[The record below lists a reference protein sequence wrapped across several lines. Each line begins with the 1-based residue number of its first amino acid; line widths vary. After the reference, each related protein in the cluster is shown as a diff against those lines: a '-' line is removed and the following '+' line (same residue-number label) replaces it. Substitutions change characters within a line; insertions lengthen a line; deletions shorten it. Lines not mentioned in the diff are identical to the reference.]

1 AQTPAARPW
10 SQGAL
15 PGREPLPPG
24 RPQKPGCWPG
34 PSAGCPAAGPKSA
47 LRLGPR
53 AAGQPSARPA
63 ASSAQP
69 PRPRSPAPDAA
80 VTAAGTGRGGP
91 GGEVA
96 RRARGA
102 RGARG
107 GAPSAGGW
115 AGSAHGVWGDLPGAG
130 LRRTRARG
138 PRESFPAE
146 APELRC
152 QQVREG
158 RRGSGEHACVWVSPS
173 STVSEHVLVG
183 SVGARSPHQPPG
195 LTGKIARWSCL
206 VSLGC
211 RGRAKRARW
220 LQCGSGAGPSQW
232 HKLYPIAQGDRQSP
246 INIVSS
252 QAVYSP
258 SLKPLEL
265 SYEACIS
272 LSITNN
278 GHSVQVDFNDSDDR
292 TAVTGG
298 PLDGP
303 YRLKQLHFHWGKKHS
318 VGSEH
323 TVDGK
328 SFPSELHL
336 VHWNAKKYSTFGEA
350 ASAPDGLAVVGIF
363 LETGDEHPSMNRL
376 TDALYMVRFK
386 GTKAQFSCFNP
397 KCLLPA
403 SRHYWT
409 YPGSLTTP
417 PLSESVTWIV
427 LREPISISERQMEKF
442 RSLLFTSEEDE
453 RIHMVNN
460 FRPPQPLKGRVVKA
474 SFRA

>member
-1 AQTPAARPW
+1 MSRP
-10 SQGAL
+10 QGARCRIAHASR
-15 PGREPLPPG
+15 GDRC
-24 RPQKPGCWPG
+24 CWPVAQ
-34 PSAGCPAAGPKSA
+34 SF
-47 LRLGPR
+47 RL
-53 AAGQPSARPA
+53 AR
-63 ASSAQP
+63 
-69 PRPRSPAPDAA
+69 
-80 VTAAGTGRGGP
+80 
-91 GGEVA
+91 
-96 RRARGA
+96 
-102 RGARG
+102 
-107 GAPSAGGW
+107 
-115 AGSAHGVWGDLPGAG
+115 
-130 LRRTRARG
+130 
-138 PRESFPAE
+138 
-146 APELRC
+146 
-152 QQVREG
+152 
-158 RRGSGEHACVWVSPS
+158 
-173 STVSEHVLVG
+173 VLVFLL
-183 SVGARSPHQPPG
+183 P
-195 LTGKIARWSCL
+195 
-206 VSLGC
+206 
-211 RGRAKRARW
+211 
-220 LQCGSGAGPSQW
+220 AGPSQW

-265 SYEACIS
+265 SYEACTS
-272 LSITNN
+272 LSISNN

-292 TAVTGG
+292 TVVTGG

-303 YRLKQLHFHWGKKHS
+303 YRLKQFHFHWGKKHS

-386 GTKAQFSCFNP
+386 NTKAQFSCFNP

-403 SRHYWT
+403 SWHYWT

-427 LREPISISERQMEKF
+427 LREPIRISERQMEKF
-442 RSLLFTSEEDE
+442 RSLLFTSEDDE

-474 SFRA
+474 SFKA

>member
-1 AQTPAARPW
+1 M
-10 SQGAL
+10 
-15 PGREPLPPG
+15 
-24 RPQKPGCWPG
+24 
-34 PSAGCPAAGPKSA
+34 
-47 LRLGPR
+47 
-53 AAGQPSARPA
+53 
-63 ASSAQP
+63 
-69 PRPRSPAPDAA
+69 
-80 VTAAGTGRGGP
+80 
-91 GGEVA
+91 
-96 RRARGA
+96 GA
-102 RGARG
+102 RG
-107 GAPSAGGW
+107 
-115 AGSAHGVWGDLPGAG
+115 
-130 LRRTRARG
+130 
-138 PRESFPAE
+138 
-146 APELRC
+146 
-152 QQVREG
+152 
-158 RRGSGEHACVWVSPS
+158 
-173 STVSEHVLVG
+173 
-183 SVGARSPHQPPG
+183 PHQPPG
-195 LTGKIARWSCL
+195 LTGRIAPRSCL
-206 VSLGC
+206 SLLKMQRKGEE
-211 RGRAKRARW
+211 AD
-220 LQCGSGAGPSQW
+220 GPSHW

-246 INIVSS
+246 INIVSRK
-252 QAVYSP
+252 AVYSP
-258 SLKPLEL
+258 SLRTLEL
-265 SYEACIS
+265 SYESCTS
-272 LSITNN
+272 LSIANN

-292 TAVTGG
+292 TVVTGG

-318 VGSEH
+318 EGSEH

-350 ASAPDGLAVVGIF
+350 ASAPDGLAVVGVF

-397 KCLLPA
+397 KYLLPA

-442 RSLLFTSEEDE
+442 RSLLFTTEDDE

-474 SFRA
+474 SFWA

>member
-1 AQTPAARPW
+1 MTGWGYGQDD
-10 SQGAL
+10 
-15 PGREPLPPG
+15 
-24 RPQKPGCWPG
+24 G
-34 PSAGCPAAGPKSA
+34 PSN
-47 LRLGPR
+47 
-53 AAGQPSARPA
+53 
-63 ASSAQP
+63 
-69 PRPRSPAPDAA
+69 
-80 VTAAGTGRGGP
+80 
-91 GGEVA
+91 
-96 RRARGA
+96 
-102 RGARG
+102 
-107 GAPSAGGW
+107 
-115 AGSAHGVWGDLPGAG
+115 
-130 LRRTRARG
+130 
-138 PRESFPAE
+138 
-146 APELRC
+146 
-152 QQVREG
+152 
-158 RRGSGEHACVWVSPS
+158 
-173 STVSEHVLVG
+173 
-183 SVGARSPHQPPG
+183 
-195 LTGKIARWSCL
+195 
-206 VSLGC
+206 
-211 RGRAKRARW
+211 
-220 LQCGSGAGPSQW
+220 W

-246 INIVSS
+246 INIISS

-258 SLKPLEL
+258 SLQPLEL
-265 SYEACIS
+265 SYEVCTS

-292 TAVTGG
+292 TVVTGG
-298 PLDGP
+298 PLEGP
-303 YRLKQLHFHWGKKHS
+303 YRLKQFHFHWGKKHE

-328 SFPSELHL
+328 SFPSEMHL

-363 LETGDEHPSMNRL
+363 LE
-376 TDALYMVRFK
+376 

-427 LREPISISERQMEKF
+427 LREPISISERQTTALSSCPECPFCLLKMEKF
-442 RSLLFTSEEDE
+442 RSLLFTSEDDE

>member
-1 AQTPAARPW
+1 MTGHHGW
-10 SQGAL
+10 GY
-15 PGREPLPPG
+15 
-24 RPQKPGCWPG
+24 
-34 PSAGCPAAGPKSA
+34 
-47 LRLGPR
+47 
-53 AAGQPSARPA
+53 GQN
-63 ASSAQP
+63 
-69 PRPRSPAPDAA
+69 D
-80 VTAAGTGRGGP
+80 
-91 GGEVA
+91 
-96 RRARGA
+96 
-102 RGARG
+102 
-107 GAPSAGGW
+107 
-115 AGSAHGVWGDLPGAG
+115 
-130 LRRTRARG
+130 
-138 PRESFPAE
+138 
-146 APELRC
+146 
-152 QQVREG
+152 
-158 RRGSGEHACVWVSPS
+158 
-173 STVSEHVLVG
+173 
-183 SVGARSPHQPPG
+183 
-195 LTGKIARWSCL
+195 
-206 VSLGC
+206 
-211 RGRAKRARW
+211 
-220 LQCGSGAGPSQW
+220 GPSQW

-328 SFPSELHL
+328 SFPS
-336 VHWNAKKYSTFGEA
+336 
-350 ASAPDGLAVVGIF
+350 
-363 LETGDEHPSMNRL
+363 ETGDEHPSMNRL

>member
-1 AQTPAARPW
+1 MKTQDPRCQKET
-10 SQGAL
+10 
-15 PGREPLPPG
+15 PGR
-24 RPQKPGCWPG
+24 
-34 PSAGCPAAGPKSA
+34 
-47 LRLGPR
+47 
-53 AAGQPSARPA
+53 
-63 ASSAQP
+63 
-69 PRPRSPAPDAA
+69 
-80 VTAAGTGRGGP
+80 
-91 GGEVA
+91 
-96 RRARGA
+96 
-102 RGARG
+102 
-107 GAPSAGGW
+107 AGGCVGRQ
-115 AGSAHGVWGDLPGAG
+115 GS
-130 LRRTRARG
+130 
-138 PRESFPAE
+138 
-146 APELRC
+146 
-152 QQVREG
+152 
-158 RRGSGEHACVWVSPS
+158 
-173 STVSEHVLVG
+173 
-183 SVGARSPHQPPG
+183 
-195 LTGKIARWSCL
+195 
-206 VSLGC
+206 
-211 RGRAKRARW
+211 
-220 LQCGSGAGPSQW
+220 AGPSQW

-272 LSITNN
+272 LSISNN

-292 TAVTGG
+292 TVVTGG

-303 YRLKQLHFHWGKKHS
+303 YRLKQFHFHWGKKHS

-350 ASAPDGLAVVGIF
+350 ASAPDGLAVVGVF
-363 LETGDEHPSMNRL
+363 LETGNEHPSMNRL

-442 RSLLFTSEEDE
+442 RSLLFTSEDDE

-474 SFRA
+474 SFQA

>member
-1 AQTPAARPW
+1 
-10 SQGAL
+10 
-15 PGREPLPPG
+15 
-24 RPQKPGCWPG
+24 
-34 PSAGCPAAGPKSA
+34 AAG
-47 LRLGPR
+47 
-53 AAGQPSARPA
+53 
-63 ASSAQP
+63 
-69 PRPRSPAPDAA
+69 
-80 VTAAGTGRGGP
+80 GGP
-91 GGEVA
+91 G
-96 RRARGA
+96 RALCA
-102 RGARG
+102 DV
-107 GAPSAGGW
+107 S
-115 AGSAHGVWGDLPGAG
+115 AGSAHGGCAGTSREPALLDKGAVSPG
-130 LRRTRARG
+130 
-138 PRESFPAE
+138 EFP
-146 APELRC
+146 
-152 QQVREG
+152 
-158 RRGSGEHACVWVSPS
+158 RGSVRVR
-173 STVSEHVLVG
+173 L
-183 SVGARSPHQPPG
+183 
-195 LTGKIARWSCL
+195 L
-206 VSLGC
+206 
-211 RGRAKRARW
+211 
-220 LQCGSGAGPSQW
+220 AGPSQW

-272 LSITNN
+272 LSIANN

-292 TAVTGG
+292 TVVTGG

-303 YRLKQLHFHWGKKHS
+303 YRLKQFHFHWGKKHS

-350 ASAPDGLAVVGIF
+350 ASAPDGLAVVGVF
-363 LETGDEHPSMNRL
+363 LETGNEHPSMNRL

-442 RSLLFTSEEDE
+442 RSLLFTSEDDE

-474 SFRA
+474 SFQA